1 MLRSRLVMLSAN
13 FNLRFPAVLVIV
25 AAASLAVACN
35 GSPDLGAE
43 VIAPPP
49 GVPIRFAADIQPIF
63 TTNCTRANCHE
74 GPMPPEDLNLEPGM
88 AYGNLVGVVSSQ
100 VPALKRV
107 DSVKGSDMSYLIM
120 KLEQD
125 NPPVGSRMP
134 QGGPFLDIEVLL
146 IRDWIDQGAPNN

>member
-1 MLRSRLVMLSAN
+1 MLISRLVMLST
-13 FNLRFPAVLVIV
+13 NLNLHFPAVPVIAAV
-25 AAASLAVACN
+25 AFLAVACN
-35 GSPDLGAE
+35 GSPDLGAG

-63 TTNCTRANCHE
+63 TLTCTRANCHE

-88 AYGNLVGVVSSQ
+88 AYVNLVGVTSSQ
-100 VPALKRV
+100 TMLKRV
-107 DSVKGSDMSYLIM
+107 DPGMSDLSYLIM

>member
-1 MLRSRLVMLSAN
+1 MLKSRLVMLSAN

-63 TTNCTRANCHE
+63 TTNCTSIACHGSTAQE
-74 GPMPPEDLNLEPGM
+74 NLNLEPGN
-88 AYGNLVGVVSSQ
+88 AYGNLVDVASSQ